1 MSFVAAAVGAV
12 GLGTSIYGDIKAHD
26 TQKKLEKAQSPAYT
40 PSQSIADYYA
50 KALQRYSINP
60 FQSATYQQQ
69 LQNTESQQA
78 SALNNLQGRREGVAG
93 AGAIVQGSNNAL
105 LGATA
110 AAQQQQGQALGQLGQ
125 AAGAQ
130 TQQQEQAFNINQT
143 QPFERN
149 YNLLAM
155 KAAGANQLANSGLQT
170 FNSSLNSLGQQM
182 SLSKYLGTQS
192 SGNNSSSTP
201 YNLSSGAGSVLA
213 QQGGQNVGGFNPQLA
228 QAYNLQPP
236 QVGY

>member
-60 FQSATYQQQ
+60 FQSATYQQS
-69 LQNTESQQA
+69 LQNTQSQQS

-110 AAQQQQGQALGQLGQ
+110 NAQQQQAGALGQLGQ

-170 FNSSLNSLGQQM
+170 FNSGLNSVGQQM
-182 SLSKYLGTQS
+182 SLRKYFGTNS
-192 SGNNSSSTP
+192 NNGGSAP
-201 YNLSSGAGSVLA
+201 YNLGGGAGAVYA
-213 QQGGQNVGGFNPQLA
+213 QQGGQNLSGFNPQLA

-236 QVGY
+236 AV

>member
-93 AGAIVQGSNNAL
+93 AGAVVQGSNNAL

-155 KAAGANQLANSGLQT
+155 KAAGANQVANAGLQT
-170 FNSSLNSLGQQM
+170 AVSGANSFGQNLALRNYLNGQKQNQTTG
-182 SLSKYLGTQS
+182 SGFAPT
-192 SGNNSSSTP
+192 SGNASSV
-201 YNLSSGAGSVLA
+201 YAQQAGSNL
-213 QQGGQNVGGFNPQLA
+213 GFNPQLA